1 MAISLIAFDT
11 LDFRTLGYPQN
22 GAPFSPP
29 IVAGADLRRPETRKP
44 GVHARD
50 RRISTVSGSASASR
64 VACSWSSWPEVGHTR
79 AEPFSKRS
87 IMHPKK
93 PAGSCSR
100 SATSTRLNAAYADS
114 EPAARCVMLIA
125 AVRAG
130 PSAHESIESSSAGP
144 SPDASCPRVRWAKA
158 IHYALDQ
165 WESLEVYRCRNTH
178 FDF

>member
-1 MAISLIAFDT
+1 MI
-11 LDFRTLGYPQN
+11 
-22 GAPFSPP
+22 
-29 IVAGADLRRPETRKP
+29 ADLRRPETRKP
-44 GVHARD
+44 GVHSRD

-79 AEPFSKRS
+79 AEPFTKRS

-130 PSAHESIESSSAGP
+130 PSAHESIESSSAVHHQTLPAPEYDGQKP
-144 SPDASCPRVRWAKA
+144 STMPWISGSRWRFIGVETLISIFRLGWMILQWFRGWSRHPRFW
-158 IHYALDQ
+158 
-165 WESLEVYRCRNTH
+165 
-178 FDF
+178 